1 MRTLI
6 IFFAILIYLFSIVY
20 IESELVKINIRKT
33 NLKNQVQELKNEKA
47 NLQSQITEL
56 SHLARIENE
65 AKKHGFIFPNRED
78 ILGIIK

>member
-1 MRTLI
+1 MRILI

-20 IESELVKINIRKT
+20 IESELVKVNIRKA

-56 SHLARIENE
+56 SHLARIESE
-65 AKKHGFIFPNRED
+65 AKKRGFIFPGKED
-78 ILGIIK
+78 ILGVVK